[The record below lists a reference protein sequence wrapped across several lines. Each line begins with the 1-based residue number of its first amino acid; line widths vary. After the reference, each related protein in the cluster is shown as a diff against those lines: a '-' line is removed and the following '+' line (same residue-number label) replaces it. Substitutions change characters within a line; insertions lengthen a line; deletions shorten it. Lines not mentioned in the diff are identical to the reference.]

1 MQPFQSRLIPVSTY
15 YIGHYHRPAIR
26 FVESKKSNF
35 AYLFFR
41 CDSEA
46 NLTPEE
52 RKELLAIQAIGDAQ
66 RYSGKYLR
74 GTDIKKPRKGYHVF

>member
-1 MQPFQSRLIPVSTY
+1 MSLKKGARLIISY
-15 YIGHYHRPAIR
+15 
-26 FVESKKSNF
+26 F

-41 CDSEA
+41 CDSEE

-52 RKELLAIQAIGDAQ
+52 RKELLAIQAIGDGQ

-74 GTDIKKPRKGYHVF
+74 GTVFKAQERVAYV